1 MSLVLLLNLSSSV
14 LYLLPFSPLFPPPLP
29 LSFPQLLFFSTLP
42 FHLAFHFLPSDPLL
56 QLVAQIGE
64 KDIALQQVA
73 YLTSQLQESERRI
86 EELRGSKEQL
96 EQSIFTSQ
104 ESLQQLQGEHEKVR
118 VSVCVYERV

>member
-1 MSLVLLLNLSSSV
+1 MPLILCSL
-14 LYLLPFSPLFPPPLP
+14 PPDSP
-29 LSFPQLLFFSTLP
+29 
-42 FHLAFHFLPSDPLL
+42 AL

-104 ESLQQLQGEHEKVR
+104 ESLQQLQGEHVKVG
-118 VSVCVYERV
+118 VSVCVYVRL

>member
-1 MSLVLLLNLSSSV
+1 M
-14 LYLLPFSPLFPPPLP
+14 LPPSPSPFLTFH
-29 LSFPQLLFFSTLP
+29 FFSTFP
-42 FHLAFHFLPSDPLL
+42 FYLTLRFLSSDPPLF

-73 YLTSQLQESERRI
+73 YLTSQLQESERRV

-104 ESLQQLQGEHEKVR
+104 ESLQQLQGEHEKV
-118 VSVCVYERV
+118 SV

>member
-1 MSLVLLLNLSSSV
+1 MYLTLHFLSSD
-14 LYLLPFSPLFPPPLP
+14 PPLF
-29 LSFPQLLFFSTLP
+29 
-42 FHLAFHFLPSDPLL
+42 

-73 YLTSQLQESERRI
+73 YLTSQLQESERRV

-104 ESLQQLQGEHEKVR
+104 ESLQHLQGEHEKV
-118 VSVCVYERV
+118 SE